1 MQVERLLEVA
11 PEVLIRAILHRRER
25 LAEMIPK
32 QLNARKDEK
41 ETAEALARDAKQR
54 RDLQKSELEAF
65 SNKLKS
71 FDEGTSEHQELLVQ
85 REQFMEN
92 AEKSEH
98 EYLENELFRRRSDS
112 RTKRLTMAL
121 NDCQRSIEYWE
132 LVLEQGFDHLL
143 SDARR
148 VKEGGKSSYALARQR
163 KTNGGSH
170 HES

>member
-1 MQVERLLEVA
+1 MQDERLLEVA
-11 PEVLIRAILHRRER
+11 PDVLIRAILHRRER

-41 ETAEALARDAKQR
+41 EIAETLARDAKQR
-54 RDLQKSELEAF
+54 RDLQKSELETF
-65 SNKLKS
+65 SEQLKS
-71 FDEGTSEHQELLVQ
+71 LEEGTTEHEKLLLQ
-85 REQFMEN
+85 REQFIEK

-121 NDCQRSIEYWE
+121 NDCQRSIEYWQS
-132 LVLEQGFDHLL
+132 VLEQGFEHLL
-143 SDARR
+143 VDANR
-148 VKEGGKSSYALARQR
+148 VKDGGASSYALSRQ
-163 KTNGGSH
+163 KKANGSSQ